1 MRTLSA
7 SEVKRRGIVAVER
20 MLPEGPVHIIKNNKL
35 QCVVMSEKDYENL
48 MLRAKPK
55 KGLGLSQMLEK
66 PATGTM
72 NRRSINQRIEKMR
85 NEWK

>member
-7 SEVKRRGIVAVER
+7 SEIKRRGIVAVEG
-20 MLPEGPVHIIKNNKL
+20 MLHEGPVHIIKNNKL
-35 QCVVMSEKDYENL
+35 KCVVLSEKDYENL
-48 MLRAKPK
+48 ILRAKPK
-55 KGLGLSQMLEK
+55 KGLGLSHMLEK

-72 NRRSINQRIEKMR
+72 SRRDINQRIEKMR

>member
-7 SEVKRRGIVAVER
+7 SEIKRRGIIAVEQL
-20 MLPEGPVHIIKNNKL
+20 LPAGPVHIIKNNKL
-35 QCVVMSEKDYENL
+35 KFVILSEEDYENL
-48 MLRAKPK
+48 ILRAKPK

-72 NRRSINQRIEKMR
+72 NRRSIDQRIELLR